1 MFVLKFDS
9 FQAVGPRDSFI
20 EFGAK
25 IRHNNEKA
33 KHYYK
38 EKPRKRLYECTLYN
52 NPFLINTEARTMW
65 ISLGPP

>member
-9 FQAVGPRDSFI
+9 FQALGPRDSFI

-25 IRHNNEKA
+25 IRLNNEKA

-38 EKPRKRLYECTLYN
+38 EKPRKRLYGCILHPIT
-52 NPFLINTEARTMW
+52 
-65 ISLGPP
+65 